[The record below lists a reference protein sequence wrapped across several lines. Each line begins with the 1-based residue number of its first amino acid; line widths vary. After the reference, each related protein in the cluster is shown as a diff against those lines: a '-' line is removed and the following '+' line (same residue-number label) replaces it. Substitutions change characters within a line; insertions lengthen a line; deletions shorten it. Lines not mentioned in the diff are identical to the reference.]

1 MRKLILYFLFVFKG
15 LLIAQSDISGSLNA
29 SESSDTLRF
38 ELKPI
43 QVVGFLNSKNPIET
57 PFSISSITSRQLTFG
72 QKGMSLGESMRSVPG
87 LFIMNDENFAQ
98 DIRLSIRGFGSRSAF
113 GIRGIKLFVD
123 GFPQTTADGQSQV
136 DNINLSF
143 IQSAEIIRGSSS
155 SIYGNA
161 SGGVIQLFT
170 EPYPKQ
176 RQIKSSISIGDFG
189 YRNIQSSIGDG
200 ANAQKYMLKISSK
213 SYDGYRDNSEMN
225 SFNINMKSLFE
236 LNQNSTLSM
245 HYNYVDSPLSNDPG
259 SLNKEQAGENR
270 RSARIQNIDYQ
281 SGEKVLQH
289 RLGASYKLKI
299 SNSSKLNILS
309 FYTKR
314 IFSNKLP
321 FENGGQVDLKRSYWG
336 LSAKYIIDNYFLKK
350 PLSTTI
356 GVDFSDQSDRR
367 KRYNNIKGI
376 RGSRVFDQLESFINK
391 AFYFQQ
397 SYLLNDKINVIWGS
411 RWDDDKIESVDY
423 YLFDG
428 LGSGFTN
435 LKNTSPFIGM
445 TYLINNNSSIF
456 ANFSNH
462 YETPTLNE
470 LSNDPDSA
478 SIGGFNS
485 RLTPQVSN
493 SFEIGLKGYVRDN
506 LFYEFSLYRS
516 KIDNEI
522 TSFELES
529 SPGKTY
535 YRNVGETQ
543 KEGIEVSLSTNLG
556 NNIRA
561 DFAYT
566 YSQFEFSNYIKKN
579 QDLNGNRLPGLP
591 QNLFNTD
598 IYYINP
604 KGYFMV
610 MGFSRYS
617 NIYLNDSNDQYTNP
631 YSLLNL
637 RLGNEFQ
644 IFGSRFKIHVGANNV
659 LNENYYS
666 NLRVNAW
673 GGRFYEPAPLANLYF
688 GTEVIF

>member
-1 MRKLILYFLFVFKG
+1 MVKG
-15 LLIAQSDISGSLNA
+15 LLIAQSDISDSLNT
-29 SESSDTLRF
+29 SETSDTLRF

-57 PFSISSITSRQLTFG
+57 PFSISSLTSRQLTFG

-336 LSAKYIIDNYFLKK
+336 LSAKYIIDNYFLKN

-367 KRYNNIKGI
+367 KRYNNVKGI
-376 RGSRVFDQLESFINK
+376 RGSKVFDQLESFINK

-485 RLTPQVSN
+485 RLNPQVSN
-493 SFEIGLKGYVRDN
+493 SFEIGLKGYVRDD

-561 DFAYT
+561 DFAYS
-566 YSQFEFSNYIKKN
+566 YSQFEFSNYIKNN

-591 QNLFNTD
+591 QNLLNTD

-617 NIYLNDSNDQYTNP
+617 NIYLNDSNDQTTNP
-631 YSLLNL
+631 YSVLNL

-644 IFGSRFKIHVGANNV
+644 IFGSRLKVHVGANNV
-659 LNENYYS
+659 LNESYYS

>member
-1 MRKLILYFLFVFKG
+1 MPLKLLTRC
-15 LLIAQSDISGSLNA
+15 DLN
-29 SESSDTLRF
+29 LNPYK
-38 ELKPI
+38 LW
-43 QVVGFLNSKNPIET
+43 GFLNSKNPIET
-57 PFSISSITSRQLTFG
+57 PFSISSLTSRQLTFG

-143 IQSAEIIRGSSS
+143 IKSAEIIRGSSS

-259 SLNKEQAGENR
+259 SLNKEQAEENR

-336 LSAKYIIDNYFLKK
+336 LSAKYIIDNYFLKN

-493 SFEIGLKGYVRDN
+493 SFEIGLKGYVRDD

-561 DFAYT
+561 DFAYS
-566 YSQFEFSNYIKKN
+566 YSQFEFSNYIKNN

-591 QNLFNTD
+591 QNLLNAD

-617 NIYLNDSNDQYTNP
+617 NIYLNDSNDQTTNP
-631 YSLLNL
+631 YSVLNL

-644 IFGSRFKIHVGANNV
+644 IFGSRLKVHVGANNV
-659 LNENYYS
+659 LNESYYS

>member
-1 MRKLILYFLFVFKG
+1 MVKG
-15 LLIAQSDISGSLNA
+15 LLIAQSDLSDSLNS
-29 SESSDTLRF
+29 SETSDTLRF

-57 PFSISSITSRQLTFG
+57 PFSISSLTSRQLTFG

-236 LNQNSTLSM
+236 LNQNSILSM

-336 LSAKYIIDNYFLKK
+336 LSAKYIIDNYFLKN

-367 KRYNNIKGI
+367 KRYNNVKGI
-376 RGSRVFDQLESFINK
+376 RGSKVFDQLESFINK

-485 RLTPQVSN
+485 RLNPQVSN
-493 SFEIGLKGYVRDN
+493 SFEIGLKGYVRDD

-561 DFAYT
+561 DLAYT
-566 YSQFEFSNYIKKN
+566 YSQFEFSNYIKNN

-591 QNLFNTD
+591 QNLLNTD

-617 NIYLNDSNDQYTNP
+617 NIYLNDSNDQTTNP
-631 YSLLNL
+631 YSVLNL

-644 IFGSRFKIHVGANNV
+644 IFGSRLKVHVGANNV
-659 LNENYYS
+659 LNESYYS

>member
-1 MRKLILYFLFVFKG
+1 MKKLTLFLLLFVKVT
-15 LLIAQSDISGSLNA
+15 LSAQSNDLDSIEV
-29 SESSDTLRF
+29 SEKSDTLRF

-43 QVVGFLNSKNPIET
+43 QVVGFLNSNNPIET
-57 PFSISSITSRQLTFG
+57 PFSISSLTRRQLSFG

-98 DIRLSIRGFGSRSAF
+98 DIRISIRGFGSRSAF

-143 IQSAEIIRGSSS
+143 IQSAEVIRGSSS

-189 YRNIQSSIGDG
+189 YRNIQSSIGNG
-200 ANAQKYMLKISSK
+200 ANAQKYMLKVSSK

-236 LNQNSTLSM
+236 LNQNSVLSM

-259 SLNKEQAGENR
+259 SLNKEQAEENR

-299 SNSSKLNILS
+299 SNSSKINILS

-336 LSAKYIIDNYFLKK
+336 LSAKYIIDNYFLKN

-356 GVDFSDQSDRR
+356 GIDFSDQSDRR
-367 KRYNNIKGI
+367 KRYNNVKGI
-376 RGSRVFDQLESFINK
+376 RGSRVLDQLESFINK

-397 SYLLNDKINVIWGS
+397 SYLLNDKINMVWGS
-411 RWDDDKIESVDY
+411 RWDDDKIESIDY

-435 LKNTSPFIGM
+435 LKNTSPFIGI
-445 TYLINNNSSIF
+445 TYLLNNNTSIYT
-456 ANFSNH
+456 NFSNH

-470 LSNDPDSA
+470 LSNDPDST

-485 RLTPQVSN
+485 KLTPQVSN
-493 SFEIGLKGYVRDN
+493 SLEIGLKGYVLDD

-561 DFAYT
+561 DLGYT
-566 YSQFEFSNYIKKN
+566 YSQFEFSNYLKNN

-604 KGYFMV
+604 RGYFMV

-617 NIYLNDSNDQYTNP
+617 NIYLNDSNDQSTNP
-631 YSLLNL
+631 YSVLNL
-637 RLGNEFQ
+637 RLGNELQ
-644 IFGSRFKIHVGANNV
+644 IFGSRLKVHVGANNV
-659 LNENYYS
+659 LNESYYS

-673 GGRFYEPAPLANLYF
+673 GGRFYEPASLANLYF

>member
-1 MRKLILYFLFVFKG
+1 MVKG
-15 LLIAQSDISGSLNA
+15 LLTAQSDISDSSNA
-29 SESSDTLRF
+29 SEASDTLRF

-57 PFSISSITSRQLTFG
+57 PFSISSLTSRQLTFG

-87 LFIMNDENFAQ
+87 LFLMNDENFAQ

-236 LNQNSTLSM
+236 LNQNSTLSI

-259 SLNKEQAGENR
+259 SLNKEQAEENR

-299 SNSSKLNILS
+299 SNRSKLNISS

-336 LSAKYIIDNYFLKK
+336 LSAKYIIDNYFLKN
-350 PLSTTI
+350 PLLTTI

-470 LSNDPDSA
+470 LSNNPDSA
-478 SIGGFNS
+478 SIGGFNT
-485 RLTPQVSN
+485 RLTPQVSD
-493 SFEIGLKGYVRDN
+493 SFELGLKGYVRDN

-566 YSQFEFSNYIKKN
+566 YSQFEFSNYIKNN

-617 NIYLNDSNDQYTNP
+617 NIYLNDSNDQNTNP

-644 IFGSRFKIHVGANNV
+644 IFGSRLKIHIGANNV

>member
-1 MRKLILYFLFVFKG
+1 MVKG
-15 LLIAQSDISGSLNA
+15 LLIAQSDISDSSNA
-29 SESSDTLRF
+29 SEDSDTLRF

-57 PFSISSITSRQLTFG
+57 PFSISSLTSRQLTFG

-200 ANAQKYMLKISSK
+200 ANAQKYMLKVSSK

-236 LNQNSTLSM
+236 LNQNSTLSI

-259 SLNKEQAGENR
+259 SLNKEQAEENR

-336 LSAKYIIDNYFLKK
+336 LSAKYIIDNYFLKN

-356 GVDFSDQSDRR
+356 GVDLSDQSDRR

-493 SFEIGLKGYVRDN
+493 SFEIGLKGYVRDK

-561 DFAYT
+561 DLGYT
-566 YSQFEFSNYIKKN
+566 YSQFEFSNYLKNN

-604 KGYFMV
+604 RGYFMV

-617 NIYLNDSNDQYTNP
+617 NIYLNDSNDQSTNP
-631 YSLLNL
+631 YSVLNL

-644 IFGSRFKIHVGANNV
+644 IFGSRLKVHVGVNNV

-673 GGRFYEPAPLANLYF
+673 GGRFYEPAPLVGAYL

>member
-1 MRKLILYFLFVFKG
+1 MRKLFLYFLFLVKG
-15 LLIAQSDISGSLNA
+15 LLTAQSDISDSSNA
-29 SESSDTLRF
+29 FEASDTLRF

-57 PFSISSITSRQLTFG
+57 PFSISSLTSRQLSFG

-143 IQSAEIIRGSSS
+143 IKSAEIIRGSSS

-176 RQIKSSISIGDFG
+176 KQIKSSISIGDFG
-189 YRNIQSSIGDG
+189 YRNIQSSIADG

-225 SFNINMKSLFE
+225 SININMKSLFE

-259 SLNKEQAGENR
+259 SLNKEQAEENR
-270 RSARIQNIDYQ
+270 QSARIQNIQYQ

-336 LSAKYIIDNYFLKK
+336 LSAKYIIDNYFLKN

-397 SYLLNDKINVIWGS
+397 SYLLNDKIIVIWGS

-445 TYLINNNSSIF
+445 TYLFNNNTSIYT
-456 ANFSNH
+456 NFSNH

-561 DFAYT
+561 DFGYT
-566 YSQFEFSNYIKKN
+566 YSQFEFSNYIKNN

-591 QNLFNTD
+591 QNLLNTD

-617 NIYLNDSNDQYTNP
+617 NIYLNDSNDQEAKP
-631 YSLLNL
+631 YSVLNF
-637 RLGNEFQ
+637 RIGNEFQ
-644 IFGSRFKIHVGANNV
+644 IYGSRLKIHVGVNNV
-659 LNENYYS
+659 LNEDYYS

-673 GGRFYEPAPLANLYF
+673 GGRFYEPAPLANLYL
-688 GTEVIF
+688 GAEIIF

>member
-15 LLIAQSDISGSLNA
+15 LLIAQSDISDSLNA

-57 PFSISSITSRQLTFG
+57 PFSISSLTSRQLTFG

-445 TYLINNNSSIF
+445 SYLINNNSSIF

-493 SFEIGLKGYVRDN
+493 SFEIGLKGYVRDK

-556 NNIRA
+556 KNIRA
-561 DFAYT
+561 DIAYT
-566 YSQFEFSNYIKKN
+566 YSQFEFSNYIKNN

-617 NIYLNDSNDQYTNP
+617 NIYLNDSNDQNTNP

-644 IFGSRFKIHVGANNV
+644 IFGSRLKIHIGANNV

-673 GGRFYEPAPLANLYF
+673 GGRFYEPAPLANFYF
-688 GTEVIF
+688 GAEVIF

>member
-1 MRKLILYFLFVFKG
+1 MRKLILYFLFLVKG

-29 SESSDTLRF
+29 SEISDTLRF

-43 QVVGFLNSKNPIET
+43 QVVGFLNSKNPTET
-57 PFSISSITSRQLTFG
+57 PFSISSLTSRQLTFG

-200 ANAQKYMLKISSK
+200 ANAQKYMLKVSSK

-236 LNQNSTLSM
+236 LNQNSTLSI
-245 HYNYVDSPLSNDPG
+245 HYNYLDSPLSNDPG
-259 SLNKEQAGENR
+259 SLNKEQAEENR

-336 LSAKYIIDNYFLKK
+336 LTAKYIIDNYFLKN

-435 LKNTSPFIGM
+435 LKNTSPFIGI
-445 TYLINNNSSIF
+445 TYLINNKSSIF

-478 SIGGFNS
+478 SIGGFNT

-493 SFEIGLKGYVRDN
+493 SFEIGLKGYVRDD

-543 KEGIEVSLSTNLG
+543 KEGIEVSLSTNLR

-566 YSQFEFSNYIKKN
+566 YSQFEFSNYIKNN

-617 NIYLNDSNDQYTNP
+617 NIYLNDSNDQTTNP
-631 YSLLNL
+631 YSVLNL

-644 IFGSRFKIHVGANNV
+644 IFGSRLKIHIGVNNV

-673 GGRFYEPAPLANLYF
+673 GGRFYEPAPLANFYF
-688 GTEVIF
+688 GAEVIF

>member
-1 MRKLILYFLFVFKG
+1 MVKG
-15 LLIAQSDISGSLNA
+15 LLTAQSDISDSLNV
-29 SESSDTLRF
+29 SEAFDTLRF

-57 PFSISSITSRQLTFG
+57 PFSISSLTSRQLTFG

-200 ANAQKYMLKISSK
+200 ANAQKYMLKVSSK

-245 HYNYVDSPLSNDPG
+245 HYNYVNSPLSNDPG
-259 SLNKEQAGENR
+259 SLNKEQAEENR

-299 SNSSKLNILS
+299 SNRSKLNISS

-367 KRYNNIKGI
+367 KRYNNVKGI
-376 RGSRVFDQLESFINK
+376 RGSKVFDQLESFINK

-485 RLTPQVSN
+485 RLNPQVSN
-493 SFEIGLKGYVRDN
+493 SFEIGLKGYVRDD

-561 DFAYT
+561 DLAYT
-566 YSQFEFSNYIKKN
+566 YSQFEFSNYIKNN

-591 QNLFNTD
+591 QNLLNTD

-617 NIYLNDSNDQYTNP
+617 NIYLNDSNDQSTNP
-631 YSLLNL
+631 YSILNL

-644 IFGSRFKIHVGANNV
+644 IFGSRLKVHVGANNV
-659 LNENYYS
+659 LNESYYS

>member
-1 MRKLILYFLFVFKG
+1 MVKG
-15 LLIAQSDISGSLNA
+15 LLTAQSDISDSLNV
-29 SESSDTLRF
+29 SEAFDTLRF

-57 PFSISSITSRQLTFG
+57 PFSISSLTSRQLTFG

-143 IQSAEIIRGSSS
+143 IKSAEIIRGSSS

-336 LSAKYIIDNYFLKK
+336 LSAKYIIDNYFLKN

-367 KRYNNIKGI
+367 KRYNNVKGI
-376 RGSRVFDQLESFINK
+376 RGSKVFDQLESFINK

-435 LKNTSPFIGM
+435 LKNISPFIGM

-493 SFEIGLKGYVRDN
+493 SFEIGLKGYVRDD

-561 DFAYT
+561 DLAYT
-566 YSQFEFSNYIKKN
+566 YSQFEFSNYIKNN

-591 QNLFNTD
+591 QNLLNTD

-604 KGYFMV
+604 KGYFMI

-617 NIYLNDSNDQYTNP
+617 NIYLNDSNDQSTNP
-631 YSLLNL
+631 YSILNL

-644 IFGSRFKIHVGANNV
+644 IFGSRLKVHVGANNV
-659 LNENYYS
+659 LNESYYS

>member
-1 MRKLILYFLFVFKG
+1 MVKG
-15 LLIAQSDISGSLNA
+15 LLTAQSDLSDSSNA
-29 SESSDTLRF
+29 SETFDTLRF

-57 PFSISSITSRQLTFG
+57 PFSISSLTSRQLTFG

-200 ANAQKYMLKISSK
+200 ANAQKYMLKVSSK

-245 HYNYVDSPLSNDPG
+245 HYNYVNSPLSNDPG
-259 SLNKEQAGENR
+259 SLNKEQAEENR

-299 SNSSKLNILS
+299 SNSSKLNISS

-336 LSAKYIIDNYFLKK
+336 LSAKYIIDNYFLNN

-356 GVDFSDQSDRR
+356 GIDFSDQSDRR
-367 KRYNNIKGI
+367 KRYNNVKGI

-445 TYLINNNSSIF
+445 SYLINNNSSIF

-493 SFEIGLKGYVRDN
+493 SFEIGLKGYVRDK

-556 NNIRA
+556 KNIRA
-561 DFAYT
+561 DIAYT
-566 YSQFEFSNYIKKN
+566 YSQFEFSNYIKNN

-591 QNLFNTD
+591 QNLLNTD

-617 NIYLNDSNDQYTNP
+617 NIYLNNSNDQSTNP
-631 YSLLNL
+631 YSVLNL

-644 IFGSRFKIHVGANNV
+644 IFGSRLKVHVGANNV
-659 LNENYYS
+659 LNESYYS

>member
-1 MRKLILYFLFVFKG
+1 MVKG
-15 LLIAQSDISGSLNA
+15 LLTAQSDISDSLNV
-29 SESSDTLRF
+29 SETSDTLRF

-57 PFSISSITSRQLTFG
+57 PFSISSLTSRQLTFG

-259 SLNKEQAGENR
+259 SLNKEQAEENR

-485 RLTPQVSN
+485 RLNPQVSN
-493 SFEIGLKGYVRDN
+493 SFEIGLKGYVRDD

-561 DFAYT
+561 DLAYT
-566 YSQFEFSNYIKKN
+566 YSQFEFSNYIKNN

-591 QNLFNTD
+591 QNLLNTD

-617 NIYLNDSNDQYTNP
+617 NIYLNDSNDQTTNP
-631 YSLLNL
+631 YSVLNL

-644 IFGSRFKIHVGANNV
+644 IFGSRLKVHVGANNV
-659 LNENYYS
+659 LNESYYS

>member
-1 MRKLILYFLFVFKG
+1 
-15 LLIAQSDISGSLNA
+15 
-29 SESSDTLRF
+29 
-38 ELKPI
+38 
-43 QVVGFLNSKNPIET
+43 
-57 PFSISSITSRQLTFG
+57 
-72 QKGMSLGESMRSVPG
+72 MRSVPG

-143 IQSAEIIRGSSS
+143 IKSAEIIRGSSS

-225 SFNINMKSLFE
+225 SININMKSLFE

-259 SLNKEQAGENR
+259 SLNKEQAEENR
-270 RSARIQNIDYQ
+270 QSARIQNIDYQ

-336 LSAKYIIDNYFLKK
+336 LSAKYIIDNYFLKN

-485 RLTPQVSN
+485 KLTPQISN
-493 SFEIGLKGYVRDN
+493 SFEIGLKGYVRDD

-561 DFAYT
+561 DFGYT
-566 YSQFEFSNYIKKN
+566 YSQFEFSNYIKNN

-591 QNLFNTD
+591 QNLLNTD

-617 NIYLNDSNDQYTNP
+617 NIYLNDSNDQEAKP
-631 YSLLNL
+631 YSVLNF
-637 RLGNEFQ
+637 RIGNEFQ
-644 IFGSRFKIHVGANNV
+644 IYGSRLKVHVGVNNV
-659 LNENYYS
+659 LNEDYYS

-673 GGRFYEPAPLANLYF
+673 GGRFYEPAPLANLYL
-688 GTEVIF
+688 GTEIIF

>member
-1 MRKLILYFLFVFKG
+1 MVKG
-15 LLIAQSDISGSLNA
+15 LLTAQSDISDSSNA
-29 SESSDTLRF
+29 SEASDTLRF

-57 PFSISSITSRQLTFG
+57 PFSISSLTSRQLTFG

-200 ANAQKYMLKISSK
+200 ANAQKYMLKVSSK

-259 SLNKEQAGENR
+259 SLNKEQAEENR

-299 SNSSKLNILS
+299 SNRSKLNISS

-336 LSAKYIIDNYFLKK
+336 LSAKYIIDNYFLNN

-356 GVDFSDQSDRR
+356 GIDFSDQSDRR
-367 KRYNNIKGI
+367 KRYNNVKGI

-445 TYLINNNSSIF
+445 TYSFNNSTSIYT
-456 ANFSNH
+456 NFSNH

-493 SFEIGLKGYVRDN
+493 SFEIGLKGYVRDK

-561 DFAYT
+561 DLGYT
-566 YSQFEFSNYIKKN
+566 YSQFEFSNYLKNN

-604 KGYFMV
+604 RGYFMV

-617 NIYLNDSNDQYTNP
+617 NIYLNDSNDQSTNP
-631 YSLLNL
+631 YSVLNL

-644 IFGSRFKIHVGANNV
+644 IFGSRLKVHVGVNNV

-673 GGRFYEPAPLANLYF
+673 GGRFYEPAPLVGAYL

>member
-1 MRKLILYFLFVFKG
+1 
-15 LLIAQSDISGSLNA
+15 
-29 SESSDTLRF
+29 
-38 ELKPI
+38 
-43 QVVGFLNSKNPIET
+43 
-57 PFSISSITSRQLTFG
+57 
-72 QKGMSLGESMRSVPG
+72 MRSVPG

-143 IQSAEIIRGSSS
+143 IKSAEIIRGSSS

-259 SLNKEQAGENR
+259 SLNKEQAEEDR

-289 RLGASYKLKI
+289 RFGASYKLKI

-478 SIGGFNS
+478 SIGGFNT

-493 SFEIGLKGYVRDN
+493 SFELGLKGYVRDN

-543 KEGIEVSLSTNLG
+543 KEGIEVSLSTNLR

-566 YSQFEFSNYIKKN
+566 YSQFEFSNYTKNN

-617 NIYLNDSNDQYTNP
+617 NIYLNDSNDQNTNP

-644 IFGSRFKIHVGANNV
+644 IFGSRLKIHIGVNNV

-673 GGRFYEPAPLANLYF
+673 GGRFYEPAPLANFYF
-688 GTEVIF
+688 GAEVIF